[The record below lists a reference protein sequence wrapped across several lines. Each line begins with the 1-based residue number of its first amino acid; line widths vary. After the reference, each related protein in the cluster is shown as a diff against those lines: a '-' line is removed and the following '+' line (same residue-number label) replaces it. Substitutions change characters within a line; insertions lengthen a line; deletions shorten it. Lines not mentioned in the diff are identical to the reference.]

1 MICSFWI
8 KRIFLNNF
16 VLLNKLTTNKKSMKL
31 KDVPELKNSI
41 LDLPSKEKDKLLL
54 RLINKDEALVEHLH
68 FQLLEDENDLQYRV
82 KSIYEKIDLQFEK
95 SHHLINQI
103 NINRSHR
110 QLLLTLKTLSGIVN
124 YHVQITK
131 DKVSEFE
138 LRKYIIQESFSRYPY
153 LFATYTTGDNAEK
166 LYKYQSGRLKLIQ
179 SLFEKFHDDLKYD
192 YEEDIVK
199 INNFL
204 KNTSICFHLG

>member
-1 MICSFWI
+1 
-8 KRIFLNNF
+8 
-16 VLLNKLTTNKKSMKL
+16 MKL

-54 RLINKDEALVEHLH
+54 RLINKDETLVEHLH
-68 FQLLEDENDLQYRV
+68 FQLLENENDLQDRV
-82 KSIYEKIDLQFEK
+82 KNIYEKIDFQFEK

-153 LFATYTTGDNAEK
+153 LFETYTTGDNAEK
-166 LYKYQSGRLKLIQ
+166 LYNYQLGRLKLIF
-179 SLFEKFHDDLKYD
+179 SIFEKFHEDLKFD
-192 YEEDIVK
+192 YQNDVDE

-204 KNTSICFHLG
+204 TKTPINFKPQ

>member
-1 MICSFWI
+1 
-8 KRIFLNNF
+8 
-16 VLLNKLTTNKKSMKL
+16 MKL

-54 RLINKDEALVEHLH
+54 RLINKDETLIEHLH
-68 FQLLEDENDLQYRV
+68 FQLLEDESDLKERV
-82 KSIYEKIDLQFEK
+82 RNIYEKIDLQFKK

-153 LFATYTTGDNAEK
+153 FFETYTTGDNAEK
-166 LYKYQSGRLKLIQ
+166 LYNYQLGRLKLIF
-179 SLFEKFHDDLKYD
+179 SIFEKFHEDLKFD
-192 YEEDIVK
+192 YQNDVDE

-204 KNTSICFHLG
+204 TKTPINFKPQ

>member
-1 MICSFWI
+1 
-8 KRIFLNNF
+8 
-16 VLLNKLTTNKKSMKL
+16 MKL

-153 LFATYTTGDNAEK
+153 LFVTYTTGDNAEK

>member
-1 MICSFWI
+1 
-8 KRIFLNNF
+8 
-16 VLLNKLTTNKKSMKL
+16 MKL
-31 KDVPELKNSI
+31 KDVPELKISI

-54 RLINKDEALVEHLH
+54 RLINKDETLVEHLH
-68 FQLLEDENDLQYRV
+68 FQLLEDENDLQDRV
-82 KSIYEKIDLQFEK
+82 KNIYEKIDLQFKK

-138 LRKYIIQESFSRYPY
+138 LRKYIIQESFNRYPY
-153 LFATYTTGDNAEK
+153 LFETYTIGDNAEK
-166 LYKYQSGRLKLIQ
+166 LYNYQHGRLKLIF
-179 SLFEKFHDDLKYD
+179 SIFNKFHEDLKFD
-192 YEEDIVK
+192 YQNDIDE
-199 INNFL
+199 INTFLRKTPINFKL
-204 KNTSICFHLG
+204 Q